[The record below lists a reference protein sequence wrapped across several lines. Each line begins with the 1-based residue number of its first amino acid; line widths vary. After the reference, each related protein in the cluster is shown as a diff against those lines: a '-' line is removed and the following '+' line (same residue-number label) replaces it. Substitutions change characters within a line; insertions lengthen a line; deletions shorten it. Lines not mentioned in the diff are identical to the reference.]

1 MIRGLVAF
9 GQNPMASAVRLLTR
23 AGVAVAV
30 TIGLAGC
37 FTIPAQNPSF
47 PATSR
52 EIDADLA
59 RMEREPVRLD
69 RPVLVLSGYRSPHP
83 VASRLAERLR
93 ELTGAGRQEMQSL
106 AYIWSGTVEE
116 PARKA
121 VARVE
126 ELWPSDDPDWTTEV
140 DVVAISMGGL
150 VARLAAAD
158 PELRG
163 EPGGRRLRIGTIY
176 TLASPHRGARL
187 AETIRLDSAGRSM
200 RPGSAFLAQLD
211 EVFAD
216 REYEV
221 VPYAVLRDTWVGA
234 RHAAPVG
241 QEPIWLPG
249 RVMLSHHLVSFNRR
263 IHADLARR
271 LRGEEAVGKPSEP
284 PSE

>member
-9 GQNPMASAVRLLTR
+9 GQNPMASAMRLLTR

-37 FTIPAQNPSF
+37 FTIPAQNPSY
-47 PATSR
+47 PATTR
-52 EIDADLA
+52 EIDADLS
-59 RMEREPVRLD
+59 RMVREPVRLE

-93 ELTGAGRQEMQSL
+93 ELTGAERQEMQSL

-140 DVVAISMGGL
+140 DVVAISMGG
-150 VARLAAAD
+150 
-158 PELRG
+158 
-163 EPGGRRLRIGTIY
+163 
-176 TLASPHRGARL
+176 
-187 AETIRLDSAGRSM
+187 
-200 RPGSAFLAQLD
+200 SAFLAQLD
-211 EVFAD
+211 DVFAD
-216 REYEV
+216 RDYEV

-241 QEPIWLPG
+241 QEPIWVPG

-271 LRGEEAVGKPSEP
+271 LRGEEALGKPGEP